1 MLEIAGFLLILLI
14 WFLLTNIKTS
24 DNLDLGSGQF
34 NTYYKNI
41 VKQDLDSVYTLIYNK
56 KEVNTKELSPV
67 FSEIAQEKGTLL
79 LFSNTANRT
88 AIQSL
93 TEQHSGINVVAM
105 QVQGDEQD
113 DTFNQILNFTGAS
126 IITDDFFTEDIEG
139 EITTSFTGDAGEVS
153 LANEG
158 VQFKNTNPLFS
169 KSILPSPI
177 AVVKAYK
184 PLWTENNLAYH
195 TMFSVSL
202 NLMGYLVAIL
212 IAVPLGFLIGL
223 FPFFR
228 GLFSRNVDALRFI
241 PLTAVTG
248 LFMAW
253 FGLGVGMKIAF
264 LAFGIIVYL
273 LPVVVQRIDELD
285 KVYLQTTYTM
295 GASQW
300 QQIKTVFLPA
310 ILSKI
315 SDDIRVLVAISWTYI
330 IVAEMLN
337 ASDGG
342 IGALVY
348 TSARQSH
355 IDKVFAILIIIILIG
370 FIQDL
375 LFRLL
380 DRFLFPFKHQ
390 QNK

>member
-1 MLEIAGFLLILLI
+1 MEG
-14 WFLLTNIKTS
+14 
-24 DNLDLGSGQF
+24 GQF
-34 NTYYKNI
+34 NTYYKN
-41 VKQDLDSVYTLIYNK
+41 VAKENLDSVYTLIYNK
-56 KEVNTKELSPV
+56 TTVDQEELNPV
-67 FSEIAQEKGTLL
+67 FEEIAEEQGTLV
-79 LFSNTANRT
+79 LFTSTNDRT

-93 TEQHSGINVVAM
+93 TERHNGIKVVAM
-105 QVQGDEQD
+105 QVQGDEQED
-113 DTFNQILNFTGAS
+113 AFNQVLNFTGAS
-126 IITDDFFTEDIEG
+126 IITDDFFTEDIDG
-139 EITTSFTGDAGEVS
+139 ELSTSFTGDAGEVS
-153 LANEG
+153 LANGG

-177 AVVKAYK
+177 AVVKSYK
-184 PLWTENNLAYH
+184 ELWNENNLAYH

-300 QQIKTVFLPA
+300 QQIKSVFFPA

-375 LFRLL
+375 LFKLL

-390 QNK
+390 NK